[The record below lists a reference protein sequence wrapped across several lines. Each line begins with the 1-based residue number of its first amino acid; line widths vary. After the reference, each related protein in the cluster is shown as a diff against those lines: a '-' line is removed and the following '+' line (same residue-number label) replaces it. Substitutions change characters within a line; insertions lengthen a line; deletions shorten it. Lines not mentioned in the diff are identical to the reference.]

1 MFHICCMTEI
11 LKIINFMRQ
20 FCMRYACILY
30 GSEVILVN
38 HTLVFHEK
46 MGSWSIGYFI
56 CFKCLFSG
64 IFCFLEVNCC
74 HQPDEYCKCLVD
86 LSWALESPDFD
97 STAKALLLP
106 SVNMGHGTKD
116 VNARMLADF
125 SKETDFSSKQ
135 HWLLDDV
142 FSLSTIQIWSPL

>member
-1 MFHICCMTEI
+1 
-11 LKIINFMRQ
+11 
-20 FCMRYACILY
+20 
-30 GSEVILVN
+30 
-38 HTLVFHEK
+38 
-46 MGSWSIGYFI
+46 
-56 CFKCLFSG
+56 
-64 IFCFLEVNCC
+64 
-74 HQPDEYCKCLVD
+74 
-86 LSWALESPDFD
+86 LESPDFD